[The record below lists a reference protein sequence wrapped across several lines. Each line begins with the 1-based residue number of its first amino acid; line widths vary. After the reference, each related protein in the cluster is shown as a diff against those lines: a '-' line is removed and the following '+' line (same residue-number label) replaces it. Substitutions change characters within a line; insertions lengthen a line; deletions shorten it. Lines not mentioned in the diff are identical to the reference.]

1 MSGRTITP
9 FRAGQLKPDSAIYSV
24 PTITA
29 IYGLLV
35 HIVGIYFDPHHTVLG
50 DYLQLNERQLSARA
64 GIPSTWPAWFQGGD
78 GRFTIKQA
86 ALIFVAFFNDAIKER
101 FAQGVLWMD
110 ICAMAPL
117 ILFFSIE
124 SMKTNRPAGLSALT
138 LVATLF
144 LGQTGLAGFSFSVL
158 AIPLYAYARHKEIT
172 DNIAKHKETTM
183 KNADKEAGRALVHPG
198 PSPPAWKVSAVFSLL
213 SAALTIIALA
223 VHTPA
228 RLRTPALLANLA
240 FWAYPVLLLPL
251 LFPPFAGA
259 PVSARNNPFSK
270 LPKGTRRTAAAD
282 AYSLLA
288 VACLGLWIFAL
299 VLAAPDLLRKVLHT
313 RKMIASFG
321 GYFAIPSTIFRL
333 GFQEFCK
340 LTFQVSYAEWAFLLD
355 LSGLALAAY
364 SIVFIDMVCD
374 DWSMAAF
381 SGRVPGY
388 IRHTKKKYVLE
399 DLIVGTG
406 PTLIWGPGY
415 SLAKYF
421 ERRERSAE
429 VARNK

>member
-1 MSGRTITP
+1 MSARTITP
-9 FRAGQLKPDSAIYSV
+9 FRAGQLKPDSAIYVV
-24 PTITA
+24 PAVTA
-29 IYGLLV
+29 IYGIIV
-35 HIVGIYFDPHHTVLG
+35 HIVGIYFDPNSTVTTE
-50 DYLQLNERQLSARA
+50 YLPLNERQLSARA

-78 GRFTIKQA
+78 GKFTPKQA
-86 ALIFVAFFNDAIKER
+86 ILILVAFWNDAMKER
-101 FAQGVLWMD
+101 FAVGVMWIV

-124 SMKTNRPAGLSALT
+124 SMKTNRPAALGG
-138 LVATLF
+138 ATIFAGALF
-144 LGQTGLAGFSFSVL
+144 GNLGLAGFSFSSIV
-158 AIPLYAYARHKEIT
+158 IPIYAWGRHREIT
-172 DNIAKHKETTM
+172 QNIVNHKETTM
-183 KNADKEAGRALVHPG
+183 KTGSRDAGRALIHPG
-198 PSPPAWKVSAVFSLL
+198 PSPAPWKVQTAFTIVTTVVLIIA
-213 SAALTIIALA
+213 SAA
-223 VHTPA
+223 HTPSA
-228 RLRTPALLANLA
+228 YRTPALVANLA

-251 LFPPFAGA
+251 LLPPFAGSK
-259 PVSARNNPFSK
+259 VSATNNPFAR

-282 AYSLLA
+282 AYATLATISL
-288 VACLGLWIFAL
+288 GIYFFAL
-299 VLAAPDLLRKVLHT
+299 VLVAPDLYHKVMHA

-321 GYFAIPSTIFRL
+321 GYFGIPGTVYRL

-340 LTFQVSYAEWAFLLD
+340 LTFPVSYAAWSFVID

-399 DLIVGTG
+399 DLIVGTW
-406 PTLIWGPGY
+406 PTLILGPGY

-421 ERRERSAE
+421 EKRERSAE
-429 VARNK
+429 AARNK